1 MLPAGRVVAVAISKN
16 LVANCTRVTSV
27 ACIHHDK
34 SNPSYGVGEKS
45 EQNQMKMSTE
55 NMPHRKEA
63 MKQKAK
69 HVTENIT
76 DSGMGRNIDELKEK
90 IGDKVYHAK
99 EAVKETAHKMKEA
112 VEGTDISKKA
122 ENLKD
127 KVESKVSEAAHEM
140 KGSTLGEKVGAVKE
154 KIGDKVQQAKEAVGE
169 KVDELKMKIG
179 AKEVKTNPEEFV
191 PNNEIAANLLF
202 DDIHDI
208 DRIKAKAEHLTD
220 EQLTDLLRN
229 EMKFSRQ
236 PKDHSQQKLKR
247 SEKTAKVEPVMME
260 ENKHFH
266 YDLSFER
273 GDAEKIQAEMR
284 NLSEEQLQAELM
296 KETQK
301 RSKLSDPDPEQFVPR
316 KDIEDNKYYDHIHDT
331 GMMQMKQDGQLQKS
345 LEEILRDELRK
356 RQLPEPD
363 PEEFA
368 AHMEV
373 AENKYFDD
381 IHNIDDMRIKA
392 EHLDKEM
399 EALRKDVSATRDQT
413 PMEEVEEMER
423 AAKSG
428 KMDPFLK
435 EKLGSEV
442 RK

>member
-236 PKDHSQQKLKR
+236 PKD
-247 SEKTAKVEPVMME
+247 
-260 ENKHFH
+260 
-266 YDLSFER
+266 
-273 GDAEKIQAEMR
+273 
-284 NLSEEQLQAELM
+284 AELM